1 MTAPTIPTATLVEV
15 LSAAQ
20 AFVDWINT
28 EAAIPNG
35 YRYTLDA
42 PGRKNVRIVM
52 DYNGTGRSVHAFV
65 NLETG
70 DLLKS
75 AGWKTPAKGA
85 RGNLLTGL
93 ESVKSAFDW
102 SGRYL
107 YR

>member
-1 MTAPTIPTATLVEV
+1 MNTPTATLVHT
-15 LSAAQ
+15 LSAVM

-28 EAAIPNG
+28 EADIPEG
-35 YRYTLDA
+35 YRYTLDT

-52 DYNGTGRSVHAFV
+52 DDYGTGRSVHAFV
-65 NLETG
+65 NLENG
-70 DLLKS
+70 DLLKA